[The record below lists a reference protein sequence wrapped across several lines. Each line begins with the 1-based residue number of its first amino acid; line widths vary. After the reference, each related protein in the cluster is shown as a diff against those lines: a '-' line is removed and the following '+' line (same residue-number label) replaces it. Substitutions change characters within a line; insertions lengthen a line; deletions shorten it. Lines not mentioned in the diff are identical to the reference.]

1 MSDTSTK
8 KRQDKTELDQP
19 HWAVVSFER
28 VEAAGMTYAQAV
40 EKLQE
45 LDENGVSGLCIVTD
59 AAALRITT

>member
-19 HWAVVSFER
+19 YWAVVSFER

-59 AAALRITT
+59 DAALRITT